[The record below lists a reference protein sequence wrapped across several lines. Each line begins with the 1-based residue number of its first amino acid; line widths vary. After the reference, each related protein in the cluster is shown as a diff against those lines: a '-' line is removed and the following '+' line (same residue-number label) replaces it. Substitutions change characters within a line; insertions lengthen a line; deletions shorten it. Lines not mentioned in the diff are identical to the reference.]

1 MAGTAACAI
10 MATSTGR
17 LVSGDER
24 VATRATV
31 TELGDV
37 DRLAREGALLRIDCT
52 ILIGV
57 SFWQLPTIVSRGGGL
72 CHLPI
77 PTRWVAVNHIKLGCG
92 LSITINKNPANN
104 FVSTLRCTCEVVFCN
119 F

>member
-77 PTRWVAVNHIKLGCG
+77 PTRVGRSKPHQAGVWLIDHDQQESGQ
-92 LSITINKNPANN
+92 
-104 FVSTLRCTCEVVFCN
+104 
-119 F
+119 